1 MLGDVFFFN
10 TLNLT
15 KTVFFSFYCNFTSN
29 LYSLFPLYFLYESD
43 RMLSELLAR
52 KRHRELQTEIL
63 AEVFCIIISPAAGEK
78 SQKKALK
85 GI

>member
-29 LYSLFPLYFLYESD
+29 LYSLFPLYFLYASD

-52 KRHRELQTEIL
+52 KRHRELQTEIV
-63 AEVFCIIISPAAGEK
+63 AEV
-78 SQKKALK
+78 
-85 GI
+85 

>member
-1 MLGDVFFFN
+1 MLGDVFFYN

-29 LYSLFPLYFLYESD
+29 LYSLFPLYFLYASD

>member
-1 MLGDVFFFN
+1 
-10 TLNLT
+10 
-15 KTVFFSFYCNFTSN
+15 
-29 LYSLFPLYFLYESD
+29 
-43 RMLSELLAR
+43 MLSELLAR

-85 GI
+85 GILNV

>member
-15 KTVFFSFYCNFTSN
+15 KTGFFSFYCNFTSN
-29 LYSLFPLYFLYESD
+29 LYSLFPLYFLYASD

-52 KRHRELQTEIL
+52 KRHRELQTEIV

>member
-29 LYSLFPLYFLYESD
+29 LYSLFPLYFLYASD

-63 AEVFCIIISPAAGEK
+63 AEVFCIIISPAAGGK

>member
-29 LYSLFPLYFLYESD
+29 LYSLFPLYFLYASD

>member
-1 MLGDVFFFN
+1 MLGNVFFFQHFKSHEN
-10 TLNLT
+10 S
-15 KTVFFSFYCNFTSN
+15 FFSFYCNFTSN
-29 LYSLFPLYFLYESD
+29 LYSLFPLYFLYASD
-43 RMLSELLAR
+43 RMISEILAR
-52 KRHRELQTEIL
+52 KRHREIQTEIV

>member
-29 LYSLFPLYFLYESD
+29 LYSLFPLYFLYASD

-52 KRHRELQTEIL
+52 KRHRELQTEIV